1 MLSKILKFCALGAL
15 ALVFA
20 ACAKPFV
27 GTELTPEGH
36 QMSYSQ
42 SKPMGCMLVGEKQG
56 VARKGKTDATIG
68 QLKESA
74 KNDMVNNAA
83 FLQQVGSSKGNKR
96 LVAYIAKEEWGCGK
110 YEAPCKDREPDI
122 SDVSI
127 LKVYGE
133 VYECNF

>member
-1 MLSKILKFCALGAL
+1 MLSKILKFGALGAL

-20 ACAKPFV
+20 ACAKPFI

-83 FLQQVGSSKGNKR
+83 FLQQVGASKGNKR

-110 YEAPCKDREPDI
+110 HEAPCKDREPDI